1 MSKPE
6 VVSFTAMADGTA
18 KDYALLERLESQY
31 AEGLA
36 DRLMVSLERLSDSLG
51 GYQIDR
57 LAHSLQSATRAR
69 RHGANS
75 EWIVATLIHDIGDEL
90 APYNHGELAASILQP
105 YVSEEVTWVI
115 RHHGIFQSYYYAH
128 HLGGDRNAR
137 DEFAS
142 NPWSDLCAEFC
153 ERWDQNSFD
162 PSYDNDDLLTFE
174 PELREVFGRQAW
186 AHEVIAVGTESL
198 N

>member
-1 MSKPE
+1 MTESE
-6 VVSFTAMADGTA
+6 VVSFTSMADGTA
-18 KDYALLERLESQY
+18 ADYALLERLESEY
-31 AEGLA
+31 ADGLA
-36 DRLMVSLERLSDSLG
+36 NRVMVALKRLSDSLG

-69 RHGANS
+69 RDGANT
-75 EWIVATLIHDIGDEL
+75 EWIIATLVHDIGDEL

-105 YVSEEVTWVI
+105 YVSEEVCWVI

-137 DEFAS
+137 DAFAD
-142 NPWSDLCAEFC
+142 NPWSDLCVEFC

-162 PSYDNDDLLTFE
+162 PTYANDDLASFE
-174 PELREVFGRQAW
+174 SELREVFGRQAW
-186 AHEVIAVGTESL
+186 AEDVIAIGSERLT
-198 N
+198 

>member
-1 MSKPE
+1 
-6 VVSFTAMADGTA
+6 MADGTA
-18 KDYALLERLESQY
+18 ADYALLERLESEY
-31 AEGLA
+31 ADGLA
-36 DRLMVSLERLSDSLG
+36 NRVMVALKRLSDSLG

-69 RHGANS
+69 RDGANT
-75 EWIVATLIHDIGDEL
+75 EWIIATLVHDIGDEL

-105 YVSEEVTWVI
+105 YVSEEVCWVI

-137 DEFAS
+137 DAFAD
-142 NPWSDLCAEFC
+142 NPWSDLCVEFC

-162 PSYDNDDLLTFE
+162 PTYANDDLASFE
-174 PELREVFGRQAW
+174 SELREVFGRQAW
-186 AHEVIAVGTESL
+186 AEDVIAIGSERLT
-198 N
+198 

>member
-31 AEGLA
+31 ADGLA
-36 DRLMVSLERLSDSLG
+36 ERVMVSLQRLSDSLG

-69 RHGANS
+69 RDGANT
-75 EWIVATLIHDIGDEL
+75 EWVVATLIHDIGDEL

-115 RHHGIFQSYYYAH
+115 RHHGVFQSYYYAH
-128 HLGGDRNAR
+128 YLGGDRNAR
-137 DEFAS
+137 DEFADG
-142 NPWSDLCAEFC
+142 PWFGLCAEFC

-162 PSYDNDDLLTFE
+162 SSYDTDDLASFE
-174 PELREVFGRQAW
+174 DDLREVFSREAW
-186 AHEVIAVGTESL
+186 ASDVIAVGTGAL
-198 N
+198 T

>member
-18 KDYALLERLESQY
+18 ADYVLLERLESQY
-31 AEGLA
+31 ASGLA
-36 DRLMVSLERLSDSLG
+36 DRLLVSLKRLSDSLG
-51 GYQIDR
+51 GYQVDR

-69 RHGANS
+69 RDGANT

-128 HLGGDRNAR
+128 HLGGDRDAR
-137 DEFAS
+137 DEFAG
-142 NPWSDLCAEFC
+142 NPWSALCAEFC

-162 PSYDNDDLLTFE
+162 PSYDTDELASFEDD
-174 PELREVFGRQAW
+174 LREVFSREAW
-186 AHEVIAVGTESL
+186 ASDVIAVGPEALT
-198 N
+198 